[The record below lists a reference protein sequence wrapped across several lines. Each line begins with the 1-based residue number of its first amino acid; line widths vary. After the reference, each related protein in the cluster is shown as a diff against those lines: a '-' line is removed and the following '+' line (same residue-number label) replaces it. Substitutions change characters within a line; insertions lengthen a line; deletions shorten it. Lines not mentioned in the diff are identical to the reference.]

1 MTGDG
6 KPQLLFA
13 EHDAPEGENLVV
25 MHVEPPEPGELREPR
40 ERGVM
45 YHQFTRDPDGP
56 RHGRVVYYYRA

>member
-13 EHDAPEGENLVV
+13 EHDAPEGEHLVV
-25 MHVEPPEPGELREPR
+25 IRMEPPEPGELRER
-40 ERGVM
+40 AIM

-56 RHGRVVYYYRA
+56 EHGRVVYYYRA